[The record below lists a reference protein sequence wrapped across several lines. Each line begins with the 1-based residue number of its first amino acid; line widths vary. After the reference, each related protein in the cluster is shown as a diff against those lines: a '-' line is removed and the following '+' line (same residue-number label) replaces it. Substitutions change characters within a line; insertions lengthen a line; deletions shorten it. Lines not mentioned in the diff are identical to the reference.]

1 MINTTHTVH
10 KQHLLLHY
18 QLYFLLGFQDLEKEG
33 EKNDD
38 NSFVY

>member
-18 QLYFLLGFQDLEKEG
+18 QLCFLLGFQDLEKD
-33 EKNDD
+33 EKRSGD